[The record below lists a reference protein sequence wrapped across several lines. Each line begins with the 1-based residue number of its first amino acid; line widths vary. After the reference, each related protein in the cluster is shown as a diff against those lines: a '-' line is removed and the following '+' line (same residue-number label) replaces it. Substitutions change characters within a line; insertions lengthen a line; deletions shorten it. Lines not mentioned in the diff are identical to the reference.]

1 MHFVYFFSSF
11 LCSRQCTVDCLQIY
25 VQAQAMFYKYSKALF
40 SPVHVFQIQSA
51 GVQSNA
57 FSFSLNRNPIPHFDV
72 K

>member
-57 FSFSLNRNPIPHFDV
+57 FSLLTQQKSDPPF
-72 K
+72 